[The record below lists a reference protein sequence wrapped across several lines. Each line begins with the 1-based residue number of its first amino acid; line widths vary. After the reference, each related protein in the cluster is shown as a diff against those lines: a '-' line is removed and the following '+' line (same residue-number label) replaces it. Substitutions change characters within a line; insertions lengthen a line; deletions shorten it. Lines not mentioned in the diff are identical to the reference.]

1 MHRISRRRSA
11 ALALTV
17 LVGSLPLSMDAGT
30 GTAANETLINSGL
43 AGWPVPVPFGPPGVG
58 VVRGISDDGFSRIYQ
73 RMPDGSAFD
82 LESGE
87 APRFWMGT
95 DADPVLVGV
104 VGEHNLV
111 DLNNDGDE
119 LDMLLATSTNGRPFL
134 PIVGDPITLDN
145 SQPVTNC
152 TTRISAQLAVACL
165 SEGDAS
171 DDVNSDGDL
180 ADYELVLIHGDG
192 SITRPGRF
200 IDNDAGDLLDRTVTV
215 LPDGSVSVGPLRVF
229 PNGTIT
235 DIDPVVNDGEVVAV
249 VGTSRL
255 LRIPVPV
262 AQLTFGL
269 LTAGGTLIPLNEGSL
284 HRQVGN
290 TVWVQV
296 DRNLCRLTPTGT
308 TGCLGVGTG
317 LGLPFSVLGDDWAAF
332 PGFYIAGPN
341 SSSNIAHLVLPGQ
354 PAQSVS
360 NIEIPMSST
369 MNAVDLG
376 AGAGMLLSTGSG
388 AGEQMLWIGTAGA
401 VQPSPGADPDTIVS
415 LQDGRA
421 LVNLRE
427 HAGTD
432 YNGDGDVSDSIT
444 HLFANGTLTNLRV
457 TAHLDFETPD
467 RKLAVVFD
475 DGGGV
480 LFAIDEATSGD
491 RNGDGDA
498 SDLVAALYD
507 GASVVNLAVAVVPDG
522 QADLYDRFA
531 TTGGHTALLGVWEP
545 GEGEDLDG
553 NSVIS
558 GAVAFALSY
567 APAEPA
573 PPYQPLTPS
582 RLLDTRVDGP
592 QVGYTGVKP
601 VAGQTIEVTAPAG
614 SGAVALNV
622 TGLNASLTGFVTVYP
637 CGEAVPTASNL
648 NLSPGMITPNMVISK
663 VGANGKVCIFTQR
676 SADLV
681 VDLAGSFPAGAAY
694 TPLTPTRVLDTRAD
708 GPQIGYTGAKP
719 ITGQTIEVTAPF
731 GVPAVVV
738 NVTGLDAEQ
747 VGFVTV
753 YPCGGTLPTVSNL
766 NLSPGM
772 ITPNMV
778 ITKVGANGKVCIFTQ
793 RSANLIAD
801 LAGTFPAGSQY
812 TALQPSR
819 VLDTRTDG
827 PQIGYTG
834 AQPTA
839 GQIIEVTAPIGA
851 SAVVMNVTG
860 LNAEADGFVTV
871 YSCGTDIPTAS
882 NLNLAPGRITPNL
895 TITKVG
901 ANGKVCIFTQ
911 RSANL
916 IADLAGTFPA

>member
-290 TVWVQV
+290 TRVGAGRSQPVPLDS
-296 DRNLCRLTPTGT
+296 DRYH
-308 TGCLGVGTG
+308 GVPRRGHR
-317 LGLPFSVLGDDWAAF
+317 S
-332 PGFYIAGPN
+332 GP
-341 SSSNIAHLVLPGQ
+341 
-354 PAQSVS
+354 
-360 NIEIPMSST
+360 
-369 MNAVDLG
+369 AVLG
-376 AGAGMLLSTGSG
+376 AGRRLGSVPRLLHRG
-388 AGEQMLWIGTAGA
+388 AELQLEHRPPRPARPAGA
-401 VQPSPGADPDTIVS
+401 VRLQHRDPHVVHHERGRPG
-415 LQDGRA
+415 RRRR
-421 LVNLRE
+421 N
-427 HAGTD
+427 
-432 YNGDGDVSDSIT
+432 
-444 HLFANGTLTNLRV
+444 
-457 TAHLDFETPD
+457 
-467 RKLAVVFD
+467 AVVH
-475 DGGGV
+475 
-480 LFAIDEATSGD
+480 
-491 RNGDGDA
+491 R
-498 SDLVAALYD
+498 
-507 GASVVNLAVAVVPDG
+507 
-522 QADLYDRFA
+522 QR
-531 TTGGHTALLGVWEP
+531 
-545 GEGEDLDG
+545 
-553 NSVIS
+553 
-558 GAVAFALSY
+558 
-567 APAEPA
+567 
-573 PPYQPLTPS
+573 
-582 RLLDTRVDGP
+582 
-592 QVGYTGVKP
+592 
-601 VAGQTIEVTAPAG
+601 
-614 SGAVALNV
+614 
-622 TGLNASLTGFVTVYP
+622 
-637 CGEAVPTASNL
+637 CG
-648 NLSPGMITPNMVISK
+648 
-663 VGANGKVCIFTQR
+663 
-676 SADLV
+676 
-681 VDLAGSFPAGAAY
+681 
-694 TPLTPTRVLDTRAD
+694 
-708 GPQIGYTGAKP
+708 
-719 ITGQTIEVTAPF
+719 
-731 GVPAVVV
+731 
-738 NVTGLDAEQ
+738 
-747 VGFVTV
+747 
-753 YPCGGTLPTVSNL
+753 
-766 NLSPGM
+766 
-772 ITPNMV
+772 
-778 ITKVGANGKVCIFTQ
+778 
-793 RSANLIAD
+793 
-801 LAGTFPAGSQY
+801 
-812 TALQPSR
+812 
-819 VLDTRTDG
+819 
-827 PQIGYTG
+827 
-834 AQPTA
+834 
-839 GQIIEVTAPIGA
+839 
-851 SAVVMNVTG
+851 
-860 LNAEADGFVTV
+860 
-871 YSCGTDIPTAS
+871 
-882 NLNLAPGRITPNL
+882 
-895 TITKVG
+895 
-901 ANGKVCIFTQ
+901 
-911 RSANL
+911 
-916 IADLAGTFPA
+916 